1 MGLTKQD
8 LKAVEMMLRE
18 LPKPEYED
26 LCDFIGLDAP
36 ELRILDLKYRH
47 YTERYTREYIAEEL
61 GMSVSTFDRRKKAIL
76 KKSYG
81 CTPPSGKIASII
93 IDDLMISY

>member
-1 MGLTKQD
+1 MAMGLTKQD

-76 KKSYG
+76 KR
-81 CTPPSGKIASII
+81 IAKYTNKAMAA
-93 IDDLMISY
+93 LRHPAK

>member
-1 MGLTKQD
+1 MAMGLTKQD

-47 YTERYTREYIAEEL
+47 YTERSVPMAADT
-61 GMSVSTFDRRKKAIL
+61 SVSLTKRVTRKRKAPL
-76 KKSYG
+76 SSPENTKN
-81 CTPPSGKIASII
+81 PSK
-93 IDDLMISY
+93 

>member
-1 MGLTKQD
+1 MAMGLTKQD

-47 YTERYTREYIAEEL
+47 YTERCKR
-61 GMSVSTFDRRKKAIL
+61 
-76 KKSYG
+76 
-81 CTPPSGKIASII
+81 
-93 IDDLMISY
+93 

>member
-26 LCDFIGLDAP
+26 LCDFIGLD
-36 ELRILDLKYRH
+36 ILDLKYRH

-76 KKSYG
+76 KR
-81 CTPPSGKIASII
+81 IAKYANKAMAA
-93 IDDLMISY
+93 LRHPAK

>member
-36 ELRILDLKYRH
+36 ELRILDLK
-47 YTERYTREYIAEEL
+47 
-61 GMSVSTFDRRKKAIL
+61 SSTLTKLWLHSAIRQNSL
-76 KKSYG
+76 DNHLITS
-81 CTPPSGKIASII
+81 
-93 IDDLMISY
+93 

>member
-1 MGLTKQD
+1 MAMGLTKQD

-26 LCDFIGLDAP
+26 LCDFN
-36 ELRILDLKYRH
+36 RH

-76 KKSYG
+76 KR
-81 CTPPSGKIASII
+81 IAKYANKAMAA
-93 IDDLMISY
+93 LRHPAK

>member
-26 LCDFIGLDAP
+26 IYATSSD
-36 ELRILDLKYRH
+36 
-47 YTERYTREYIAEEL
+47 
-61 GMSVSTFDRRKKAIL
+61 
-76 KKSYG
+76 
-81 CTPPSGKIASII
+81 
-93 IDDLMISY
+93 

>member
-1 MGLTKQD
+1 MAMGLTKQD

-47 YTERYTREYIAEEL
+47 YTERTLVNISQKNWACQCL
-61 GMSVSTFDRRKKAIL
+61 PLIDVRKQ
-76 KKSYG
+76 S
-81 CTPPSGKIASII
+81 
-93 IDDLMISY
+93 

>member
-1 MGLTKQD
+1 MAMGLTKQD

-47 YTERYTREYIAEEL
+47 YTENGTLVNISQKNWVCQCL
-61 GMSVSTFDRRKKAIL
+61 PLIDVRKQ
-76 KKSYG
+76 S
-81 CTPPSGKIASII
+81 
-93 IDDLMISY
+93 